1 MRDWVYANHRL
12 AFWLGT
18 VMVALGCL
26 LFRRPSEALGVV
38 LAGVLIEPMLI
49 PQGRLWG
56 RVQTHLPRP
65 SGVALTF
72 DDGPSEHTEEL
83 LDVLAALEVK
93 ATFFV
98 IGSQVEKFPETARRI
113 TDEGHAIGNHT
124 QNHPNLLLLP
134 AGAVAA
140 EIESANRV
148 IERVTGVVPRLFRP
162 PYGYRTPLVHRA
174 VRRLGQTMVTW
185 SLNPRDFLKPGLTT
199 LVTRVLQDVQ
209 AGDIVLLHDGGKSD
223 RADTVAAVPLLVRAL
238 RQRGL
243 EPVPLEGANVG
254 LEGS

>member
-1 MRDWVYANHRL
+1 MREWIYANHRL

-18 VMVALGCL
+18 TAVALGLC
-26 LFRRPSEALGVV
+26 LFRGPTEGLGVL
-38 LAGVLIEPMLI
+38 LAGLLIEPMLI

-56 RVQTHLPRP
+56 PVQTHLPDD
-65 SGVALTF
+65 STVALTF

-83 LDVLAALEVK
+83 LDILAALEVK

-98 IGSQVEKFPETARRI
+98 IGSQVQKFPDTARRI
-113 TDEGHAIGNHT
+113 AAEGHGLGNHT
-124 QNHPNLLLLP
+124 QNHPNLLLTSS
-134 AGAVAA
+134 ARTMA
-140 EIESANRV
+140 EIETANRV
-148 IERVTGVVPRLFRP
+148 IQQVTGITPRLFRP

-174 VRRLGQTMVTW
+174 VRRLGQRMITW
-185 SLNPRDFLKPGLTT
+185 SVNPRDFLDPGLTT
-199 LVTRVLQDVQ
+199 LITRVLQEVGP
-209 AGDIVLLHDGGKSD
+209 GDIVLLHDGRAN
-223 RADTVAAVPLLVRAL
+223 RADTVAAVPILVRAL